1 MTKMI
6 SIFFILIIISLTSK
20 AQNTGV
26 FIVNITGINE
36 IEGIVYVNIYNS
48 KDGFPTE
55 PEKAMIIKQ
64 DTVTS
69 KSITVRFEN
78 IEDGYYAVSVYHDEN
93 SNKELDTNFLGIP
106 NEPIGVSNNA
116 HGTMGPPSFEDAMF
130 NFINNKSIVIELN

>member
-6 SIFFILIIISLTSK
+6 LIFFILIIIPLSSV
-20 AQNTGV
+20 AQNKGV

-36 IEGIVYVNIYNS
+36 IEGIVYVSIYNS
-48 KDGFPTE
+48 HDGFPTK

-93 SNKELDTNFLGIP
+93 SNNELDTNFLGIP
-106 NEPIGVSNNA
+106 NEPIGVSNNV

-130 NFINNKSIVIELN
+130 NFSNNKSIVVELN